1 MRKDKVVTM
10 KKYAKIFALMMSLVL
25 VIGVLSACSL
35 MGPRSAKDCFEK
47 NLSASAAL
55 DSYHMDVD
63 MEMGMNMSFNDPTVA
78 AQFEEFM
85 GVKTFDIPIDIT
97 MSVDVGKDTAHADMD
112 MSLSMLGQK
121 MSEKGEMYLDAKEGC
136 TYTKM
141 DSDNGW
147 TKSDSEDGDM
157 FTQLFDEKDLEN
169 VDWDKMEFKKT
180 DDGYVV
186 TGPVEA
192 FGDGFITDSTSAYL
206 DDMDVDDFSL
216 DSGDVEFKFNKKCV
230 MTEASIKDLTMT
242 GKADLG
248 SDMGD
253 MNATIT
259 LDATFEYSKFNEVD
273 EDDYAI
279 PKKVM
284 KDAEEGDSGFGTED
298 ILGGGGDSVEPTEPS
313 TGGTSAG
320 SGTVLNG
327 KDANTDTK
335 FCFVVGQDIKPGT
348 YKVYRTSKSGS
359 GVMSISD
366 AETFETNYTLN
377 MGYGLDTDDP
387 DGTTVVLENG
397 DQIYITPD
405 LILEFR

>member
-1 MRKDKVVTM
+1 M

-35 MGPRSAKDCFEK
+35 MGPKNAKECFEK
-47 NLSASAAL
+47 NLSASAGL
-55 DSYHMDVD
+55 ESYHMDVD
-63 MEMGMNMSFNDPTVA
+63 MEMGMNMSFSDPTVA

-85 GVKTFDIPIDIT
+85 GVKAFDIPIDVT

-112 MSLSMLGQK
+112 MNVSMLGQK
-121 MSEKGEMYLDAKEGC
+121 MSEKGEMYLDVKEGC
-136 TYTKM
+136 SYTKM
-141 DSDNGW
+141 DSDDGW
-147 TKSDSEDGDM
+147 TKSDLEDGDM

-206 DDMDVDDFSL
+206 DDMDVNDFSL
-216 DSGDVEFKFNKKCV
+216 DGGDVEFKFNKKCV
-230 MTEASIKDLTMT
+230 MTEASIKDLKMT
-242 GKADLG
+242 GKSELD

-253 MNATIT
+253 MDTTIT

-279 PKKVM
+279 PKKVV

-298 ILGGGGDSVEPTEPS
+298 LLGGGGENVEPTTPS
-313 TGGTSAG
+313 QPDNSGNSGGSASG

-327 KDANTDTK
+327 ADAQASPY
-335 FCFVVGQDIKPGT
+335 CFVVGQDIAPGT

-359 GVMSISD
+359 GVMSVSD
-366 AETFETNYTLN
+366 AETFDTNYSLN

-387 DGTTVVLENG
+387 DGTTVVLETG
-397 DQIYITPD
+397 DQIYMTD
-405 LILEFR
+405 ELILEFR

>member
-1 MRKDKVVTM
+1 
-10 KKYAKIFALMMSLVL
+10 
-25 VIGVLSACSL
+25 
-35 MGPRSAKDCFEK
+35 
-47 NLSASAAL
+47 
-55 DSYHMDVD
+55 
-63 MEMGMNMSFNDPTVA
+63 MEMGMNMSFSDPTVA

-85 GVKTFDIPIDIT
+85 GVKSFDIPIDVT

-112 MSLSMLGQK
+112 MNVSMLGQK
-121 MSEKGEMYLDAKEGC
+121 MSEKGEMYLDVKEGC

-141 DSDNGW
+141 DSDSGW

-169 VDWDKMEFKKT
+169 VDWDKMEFKKA

-192 FGDGFITDSTSAYL
+192 FGDGFITDSTSAYF

-216 DSGDVEFKFNKKCV
+216 DGGDVEFKFNKKCV

-242 GKADLG
+242 GKSELD

-253 MNATIT
+253 MDTTIT
-259 LDATFEYSKFNEVD
+259 LDATFKYSKFNEVD

-298 ILGGGGDSVEPTEPS
+298 IFGGGGDSVEPTTPAQPGNS
-313 TGGTSAG
+313 GGSASG

-327 KDANTDTK
+327 ADAQASPY
-335 FCFVVGQDIKPGT
+335 CFTVGQDIAPGT

-359 GVMSISD
+359 GVLSVSD
-366 AETFETNYTLN
+366 AETFDTNYSLN

-387 DGTTVVLENG
+387 DGTTVVLETG
-397 DQIYITPD
+397 DQIYMTD
-405 LILEFR
+405 ELILEFR

>member
-1 MRKDKVVTM
+1 M

-35 MGPRSAKDCFEK
+35 MGPKNAKECFEK
-47 NLSASAAL
+47 NLSASAGL
-55 DSYHMDVD
+55 ESYHMDVD
-63 MEMGMNMSFNDPTVA
+63 MEMGMNMSFSDPTVA

-85 GVKTFDIPIDIT
+85 GVKSFDIPIDVT

-112 MSLSMLGQK
+112 MNVSMLGQK
-121 MSEKGEMYLDAKEGC
+121 MSEKGEMYLDVKEGC
-136 TYTKM
+136 SYTKM
-141 DSDNGW
+141 DSDDGW
-147 TKSDSEDGDM
+147 TKSDLEDGDM

-206 DDMDVDDFSL
+206 DDMDVNDFSL
-216 DSGDVEFKFNKKCV
+216 DGGDVEFKFNKKCV
-230 MTEASIKDLTMT
+230 MTEASIKDLKMT
-242 GKADLG
+242 GKSELD

-253 MNATIT
+253 MDTTIT

-279 PKKVM
+279 PKKV
-284 KDAEEGDSGFGTED
+284 KKNAIEGDSGFGTED
-298 ILGGGGDSVEPTEPS
+298 LLGGGGESVEPTTPS
-313 TGGTSAG
+313 QPGNSGNSGGSASG

-327 KDANTDTK
+327 ADTLASPY
-335 FCFVVGQDIKPGT
+335 CFTVGQDIAPGT

-359 GVMSISD
+359 GVLSVSD
-366 AETFETNYTLN
+366 AETFETNYSLN

-387 DGTTVVLENG
+387 DGTTVVLETG
-397 DQIYITPD
+397 DQIYMTD
-405 LILEFR
+405 ELILEFR